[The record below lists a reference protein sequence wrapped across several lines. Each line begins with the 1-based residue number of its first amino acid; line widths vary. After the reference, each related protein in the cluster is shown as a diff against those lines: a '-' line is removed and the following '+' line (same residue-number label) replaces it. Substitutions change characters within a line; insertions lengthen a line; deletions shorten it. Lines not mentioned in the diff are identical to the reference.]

1 MPEICQIS
9 QSIILVCNHGSFR
22 IMYHLWSEFQK
33 VGWTYEGNAIRKILD
48 NIPLIQSEVPKEL
61 DDFIDVLHAMREIRM
76 ATYGK
81 TLKYCSPRPNPYFS
95 NVVLNFEKKWQIL
108 HLKYKISVPNK
119 THIISAHIPQYIEKK
134 KIALGK
140 TSDNLIEQT
149 HQQTNKVFSRSNYFV
164 KRLDSP
170 AHKEKLGKGV
180 QRYNSY
186 NIWNILV
193 LISLLVYLMACG
205 SLWCAATC
213 K

>member
-1 MPEICQIS
+1 MGPTGLCTMCG
-9 QSIILVCNHGSFR
+9 VTF
-22 IMYHLWSEFQK
+22 
-33 VGWTYEGNAIRKILD
+33 
-48 NIPLIQSEVPKEL
+48 
-61 DDFIDVLHAMREIRM
+61 
-76 ATYGK
+76 
-81 TLKYCSPRPNPYFS
+81 
-95 NVVLNFEKKWQIL
+95 
-108 HLKYKISVPNK
+108 KYKITVPNK
-119 THIISAHIPQYIEKK
+119 AHISAHIPQYIEKK

-186 NIWNILV
+186 NIRNILV
-193 LISLLVYLMACG
+193 LISLFVYLMACG
-205 SLWCAATC
+205 SLWCAAAC